1 MTDREMVIRA
11 MECCAVGAECDHC
24 PYSPM
29 NKSGYEGCYKMHA
42 DALALLKA
50 QEPRVLTLEEIPERQ
65 EMTCWLEWRDDDFY
79 AAILYANDLKVDYMK
94 FCTSCAFMK
103 REYGM
108 TVRCWTSRPTDE
120 VRRAIPWNVQK

>member
-42 DALALLKA
+42 DALGHYYTTRERAIEA
-50 QEPRVLTLEEIPERQ
+50 WNDRVDAG
-65 EMTCWLEWRDDDFY
+65 EWR
-79 AAILYANDLKVDYMK
+79 I
-94 FCTSCAFMK
+94 
-103 REYGM
+103 G
-108 TVRCWTSRPTDE
+108 
-120 VRRAIPWNVQK
+120 PWKTLNVQATE